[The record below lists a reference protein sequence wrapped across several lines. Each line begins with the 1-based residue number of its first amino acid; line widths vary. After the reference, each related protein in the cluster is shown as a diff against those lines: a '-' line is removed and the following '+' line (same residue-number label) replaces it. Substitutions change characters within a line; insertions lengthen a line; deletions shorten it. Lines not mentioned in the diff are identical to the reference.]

1 MCMKWCRDSKLLFSS
16 GVSGVIHAW
25 DIAAAMQQTEG
36 PGSRGRSEKY
46 IMGGPN
52 GYGGL
57 VENAHEDMVLDLLT
71 IPSLDYLA
79 SASMDCTIRLWG
91 ERKNPI
97 FYWLALT
104 KPVLTLGIS
113 FGKQP
118 LNLGLAD
125 GKHKRV
131 LKGHTKGV
139 RSLAY
144 SPDYR
149 FLVSGG
155 FFITIL
161 KNLL

>member
-25 DIAAAMQQTEG
+25 NVDAAINPTEF
-36 PGSRGRSEKY
+36 GSRGRTEKY

-91 ERKNPI
+91 G
-97 FYWLALT
+97 F
-104 KPVLTLGIS
+104 
-113 FGKQP
+113 
-118 LNLGLAD
+118 
-125 GKHKRV
+125 RV
-131 LKGHTKGV
+131 VH
-139 RSLAY
+139 A
-144 SPDYR
+144 
-149 FLVSGG
+149 
-155 FFITIL
+155 IL
-161 KNLL
+161 